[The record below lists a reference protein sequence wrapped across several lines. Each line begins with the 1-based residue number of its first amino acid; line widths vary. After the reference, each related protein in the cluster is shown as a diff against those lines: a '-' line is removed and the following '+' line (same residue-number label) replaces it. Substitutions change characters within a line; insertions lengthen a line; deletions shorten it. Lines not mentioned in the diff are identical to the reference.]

1 MISVTMLRQ
10 PSLPI
15 RQTIRLGPHPCRIAG
30 ALGASSPSVPFRN
43 CSEAFDTAWPSQGL
57 VQAKVPNAVLPE
69 SPSEAGP
76 KGPSTELIRAVVAMK
91 LRNPNWGCPRIA
103 QQMALAF

>member
-69 SPSEAGP
+69 SPSEARPERAEHRTHPCGRRNEATESQL
-76 KGPSTELIRAVVAMK
+76 GLSANRSTD
-91 LRNPNWGCPRIA
+91 G
-103 QQMALAF
+103 